1 MHSSRGQADTSLAV
15 EGRRHLLLF
24 SNFRGIGTDKSKNGS
39 KQNDLKKKKKI
50 EEGIGKIQ

>member
-39 KQNDLKKKKKI
+39 KQNDLKKKKKN
-50 EEGIGKIQ
+50 

>member
-15 EGRRHLLLF
+15 EGRRHFLLF

-39 KQNDLKKKKKI
+39 KQNDLKKKI
-50 EEGIGKIQ
+50 YI

>member
-39 KQNDLKKKKKI
+39 KQNDLEKKKKKN
-50 EEGIGKIQ
+50 